1 MKKRLLAA
9 VVAVLMVVSFF
20 PISGYAAE
28 QHDVGNGDV
37 SISAHSSGS
46 CPGHVI
52 TGTSDTVI
60 AWNQHNISI
69 SGGTH
74 TITLKDVNIATPG
87 IGKSAIDIQ
96 DGANV
101 TIVLE
106 GSNSLYGATSHPAI
120 WVEEGSSLTI
130 ELKDN
135 SNLYGGA
142 SSPAILV
149 EENSSLIVE
158 GTGSLTAEAGTSTPG
173 TGAAAIGSG
182 YGTNTSLGN
191 IIINGGTIVA
201 RGSGGGAGIGGGY
214 ETGSG
219 TCSGNIT
226 INGGYVKAFGG
237 QSGLGVTGGAGIGS
251 GENANYGG
259 TITINGGVVYAE
271 GGADSMSIGA
281 GGRGIGESGN
291 GTFSTG
297 TNGNAVIVAPDG
309 IGDPSDNI
317 NWDGIFIS
325 YEGNENSATV
335 SGNTVT
341 LNDSAANIQVWGEP
355 VIDYNLTVASG
366 TTLKIT
372 DNDRNNK
379 GATLGVATG
388 STLTNNG
395 TIELYGNAGN
405 SSFLI
410 LNEGRSQTAG
420 NGTLTVG
427 QYGAVKLPL
436 SQEMVIINGT
446 DGLSYTGEAKEPIET
461 VKLENL
467 WGYTQ
472 GFTRNEDYTVSYLN
486 NVNAGTATVS
496 VTSTGT
502 GHLLGTDTVNINFNI
517 AKADFFINLP
527 AEWSVKEGEDNL
539 IAKLPKPV
547 SITADSSIK
556 DNLAGVKAGTLTW
569 YMDKSM
575 TQPVTDTY
583 LQDKVAGENVTLY
596 WSYSHND
603 GNFVSPKTGQMTAKI
618 TKLTPPDV
626 VVEIG
631 GVTSDDYL
639 INKVYGDESEKVDI
653 KISFDDGATTEEPKS
668 PVTFTSS
675 DESVATVDN
684 QGNITFTGAGHAV
697 ITVNIAEYDDPSGDL
712 SKSYAAVNARIDV
725 NVSPK
730 PIEVDITKTTIE
742 PREYDGTLNV
752 NVSAQ
757 LKDGSIVSGDEG
769 KVILKA
775 EGLLEDATAGKDK
788 KVNIK
793 YSLEGERAYNYILTP
808 ETGEGVVDIADN
820 SSPGGD
826 GTDEDNPSTP
836 GTTDE
841 DGNTGGDKDNATS
854 SDEEKS
860 DSVKTGDDTAIALMI
875 ALLIASGAGL
885 VAIRRKH

>member
-74 TITLKDVNIATPG
+74 TKTLKDVNIATPG

-461 VKLENL
+461 AKLENL

-684 QGNITFTGAGHAV
+684 QGNITFTGAGYAV

>member
-106 GSNSLYGATSHPAI
+106 GSNSLYGATNHPAI

-130 ELKDN
+130 
-135 SNLYGGA
+135 
-142 SSPAILV
+142 
-149 EENSSLIVE
+149 E

-885 VAIRRKH
+885 VAIRRKY

>member
-52 TGTSDTVI
+52 TGTSDGSLM
-60 AWNQHNISI
+60 NQHNISI

-106 GSNSLYGATSHPAI
+106 GSNSLYGATNHPAI

-130 ELKDN
+130 E
-135 SNLYGGA
+135 
-142 SSPAILV
+142 
-149 EENSSLIVE
+149 
-158 GTGSLTAEAGTSTPG
+158 GTGSLTAEAGTSTPS

-182 YGTNTSLGN
+182 YGPNTSFGD
-191 IIINGGTIVA
+191 ITINSGTVIA
-201 RGSGGGAGIGGGY
+201 KGSVGGAGIGGGY
-214 ETGSG
+214 ETGTG

-226 INGGYVKAFGG
+226 INGGYVKVYGG
-237 QSGLGVTGGAGIGS
+237 ESALGVTGGAGIGS
-251 GENANYGG
+251 GENAHYGG

-291 GTFSTG
+291 GVFTTG
-297 TNGNAVIVAPDG
+297 ANGNAVIVAPDG
-309 IGDPSDNI
+309 IGDPSDNL

-325 YEGNENSATV
+325 YQGNENSATV
-335 SGNTVT
+335 NGNTVA

-366 TTLKIT
+366 TTLKII

-379 GATLGVATG
+379 GATLGVAKG

-395 TIELYGNAGN
+395 TIELHGNAGN
-405 SSFLI
+405 SSFLV

-420 NGTLTVG
+420 NGKLIVG

-757 LKDGSIVSGDEG
+757 LKDRSIVSGDEG

>member
-52 TGTSDTVI
+52 TGTSDGSLM
-60 AWNQHNISI
+60 NQHNISI

-106 GSNSLYGATSHPAI
+106 GSNSLYGATNHPAI

-130 ELKDN
+130 E
-135 SNLYGGA
+135 
-142 SSPAILV
+142 
-149 EENSSLIVE
+149 
-158 GTGSLTAEAGTSTPG
+158 GTGSLTAEAGTSTPS

-182 YGTNTSLGN
+182 YGPNTSFGD
-191 IIINGGTIVA
+191 ITINSGTVIA
-201 RGSGGGAGIGGGY
+201 KGSVGGAGIGGGY
-214 ETGSG
+214 ETGTG

-226 INGGYVKAFGG
+226 INGGYVKVYGG
-237 QSGLGVTGGAGIGS
+237 ESALGVTGGAGIGS
-251 GENANYGG
+251 GENAHYGG

-291 GTFSTG
+291 GVFTTG
-297 TNGNAVIVAPDG
+297 ANGNAVIVAPDG
-309 IGDPSDNI
+309 IGDPSDNL

-325 YEGNENSATV
+325 YQGNENSATV
-335 SGNTVT
+335 NGNTVA

-379 GATLGVATG
+379 GATLGVAKG

-395 TIELYGNAGN
+395 TIELHGNAGN
-405 SSFLI
+405 SSFLV

-420 NGTLTVG
+420 NGKLIVG

-436 SQEMVIINGT
+436 SQEMVTVNDT
-446 DGLSYTGEAKEPIET
+446 DGLSYTGEAKEPIAT

-472 GFTRNEDYTVSYLN
+472 GFTRNEDYTVSYSN

-502 GHLLGTDTVNINFNI
+502 GHLLGTDTVNSNFNI

-527 AEWSVKEGEDNL
+527 AEWSVKEGEYSL
-539 IAKLPKPV
+539 TTKLPKPV

-569 YMDKSM
+569 YTDKSM

-583 LQDKVAGENVTLY
+583 LQDRAAGENVTLY

-603 GNFVSPKTGQMTAKI
+603 GNFVSPKIGQMNVKV

-631 GVTSDDYL
+631 GVTSDDHI

-697 ITVNIAEYDDPSGDL
+697 ISVNIAEYDDPSGDL

-885 VAIRRKH
+885 VAVRRKH

>member
-1 MKKRLLAA
+1 MRKRLLAA

-28 QHDVGNGDV
+28 QHNVGNEDV
-37 SISAHSSGS
+37 NISDHGSGS
-46 CPGHVI
+46 CDGHVI
-52 TGTSDTVI
+52 TGTSDTGIV
-60 AWNQHNISI
+60 WNQHNISI

-74 TITLKDVNIATPG
+74 TVTLQNVNIDDPG
-87 IGKSAIDIQ
+87 VEKSAIEIK

-106 GSNSLYGATSHPAI
+106 GSNNIHGYMNHPAI
-120 WVEEGSSLTI
+120 WVEEGSTLTI
-130 ELKDN
+130 
-135 SNLYGGA
+135 
-142 SSPAILV
+142 
-149 EENSSLIVE
+149 E
-158 GTGSLTAEAGTSTPG
+158 GTGSLTAEAGSSTSG
-173 TGAAAIGSG
+173 MGAAGIGSG
-182 YGTNTSLGN
+182 YGTNTSLGD
-191 IIINGGTIVA
+191 ITINSGTIVA

-219 TCSGNIT
+219 TCNGNIT

-237 QSGLGVTGGAGIGS
+237 QSGLRVTGGAGIGS

-291 GTFSTG
+291 GTFTTG
-297 TNGNAVIVAPDG
+297 SNGNAVIVAPDG
-309 IGDPSDNI
+309 IGDPSDNL

-325 YEGNENSATV
+325 YQGNENSATV
-335 SGNTVT
+335 NGNTVT
-341 LNDSAANIQVWGEP
+341 LDDSTANIQVWGEP

-379 GATLGVATG
+379 GATLGVAKG

-395 TIELYGNAGN
+395 TIELYGNEGN
-405 SSFLI
+405 SSFLV
-410 LNEGRSQTAG
+410 LNEGRLQTAG

-436 SQEMVIINGT
+436 SQEMVTVNDT
-446 DGLSYTGEAKEPIET
+446 DGLSYTGEAKEPIAT

-472 GFTRNEDYTVSYLN
+472 GFTRNEDYTVSYSN

-502 GHLLGTDTVNINFNI
+502 GHLLGTDTVNSNFNI

-527 AEWSVKEGEDNL
+527 AEWSVKEGEENL

-547 SITADSSIK
+547 SIAADSSIK

-569 YMDKSM
+569 YADESM

-583 LQDKVAGENVTLY
+583 LQDKAAGENVTLY

-639 INKVYGDESEKVDI
+639 INKVYGDEAEKVDI
-653 KISFDDGATTEEPKS
+653 KISFDKGATTETPKS

-697 ITVNIAEYDDPSGDL
+697 ITANIAEYDDPSGDL

-775 EGLLEDATAGKDK
+775 EGLLEDTTAGKDK

-808 ETGEGVVDIADN
+808 ETGEGFVDIADTT
-820 SSPGGD
+820 SPGGD

-841 DGNTGGDKDNATS
+841 DNNTGGDKVDTAS

>member
-142 SSPAILV
+142 YSPAILV

>member
-9 VVAVLMVVSFF
+9 AVAVLMVVSFF
-20 PISGYAAE
+20 PVSGYAAE
-28 QHDVGNGDV
+28 QHDVGKGDV

-52 TGTSDTVI
+52 TGTSGSLM
-60 AWNQHNISI
+60 NQHNISI

-74 TITLKDVNIATPG
+74 TITLEDVNIATPG

-106 GSNSLYGATSHPAI
+106 GSNNIYGYMNHPAI
-120 WVEEGSSLTI
+120 WVEEGSTLTI
-130 ELKDN
+130 
-135 SNLYGGA
+135 
-142 SSPAILV
+142 
-149 EENSSLIVE
+149 E
-158 GTGSLTAEAGTSTPG
+158 GTGSLTAEAGSSTPG
-173 TGAAAIGSG
+173 MGAAAIGSG

-379 GATLGVATG
+379 GATLGVAKG

-436 SQEMVIINGT
+436 SQEMVTVNDT
-446 DGLSYTGEAKEPIET
+446 DGLSYTGEAKEPIAT

-472 GFTRNEDYTVSYLN
+472 DLPEMKIIQYHIQTMLMQEQLLYL
-486 NVNAGTATVS
+486 
-496 VTSTGT
+496 
-502 GHLLGTDTVNINFNI
+502 
-517 AKADFFINLP
+517 
-527 AEWSVKEGEDNL
+527 
-539 IAKLPKPV
+539 
-547 SITADSSIK
+547 
-556 DNLAGVKAGTLTW
+556 
-569 YMDKSM
+569 
-575 TQPVTDTY
+575 
-583 LQDKVAGENVTLY
+583 
-596 WSYSHND
+596 
-603 GNFVSPKTGQMTAKI
+603 
-618 TKLTPPDV
+618 
-626 VVEIG
+626 
-631 GVTSDDYL
+631 
-639 INKVYGDESEKVDI
+639 
-653 KISFDDGATTEEPKS
+653 
-668 PVTFTSS
+668 
-675 DESVATVDN
+675 
-684 QGNITFTGAGHAV
+684 
-697 ITVNIAEYDDPSGDL
+697 
-712 SKSYAAVNARIDV
+712 
-725 NVSPK
+725 
-730 PIEVDITKTTIE
+730 
-742 PREYDGTLNV
+742 
-752 NVSAQ
+752 
-757 LKDGSIVSGDEG
+757 
-769 KVILKA
+769 
-775 EGLLEDATAGKDK
+775 
-788 KVNIK
+788 
-793 YSLEGERAYNYILTP
+793 
-808 ETGEGVVDIADN
+808 
-820 SSPGGD
+820 
-826 GTDEDNPSTP
+826 
-836 GTTDE
+836 
-841 DGNTGGDKDNATS
+841 
-854 SDEEKS
+854 
-860 DSVKTGDDTAIALMI
+860 
-875 ALLIASGAGL
+875 
-885 VAIRRKH
+885 